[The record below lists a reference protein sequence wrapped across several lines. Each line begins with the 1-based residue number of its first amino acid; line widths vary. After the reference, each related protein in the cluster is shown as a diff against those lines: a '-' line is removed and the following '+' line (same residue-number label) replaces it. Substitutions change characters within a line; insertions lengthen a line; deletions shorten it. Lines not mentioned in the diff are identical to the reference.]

1 MRQSR
6 SSPRRVFFERLE
18 DRSLLTLVAP
28 QLSSRPGAPATL
40 YLDFDGDTQAQWG
53 GHSNV
58 VTSPYDTDGN
68 KSSFSATETAAIREI
83 WARVSEDYAPFNVNV
98 TTVPP
103 PRLADRVA
111 AKIDIGGSY
120 SDWYGT
126 LAGGVSYVGGFASGA
141 SNVGFVFSQTLSSGN
156 PRYVGE
162 AVSHE
167 AGHLF
172 GLEHQ
177 SAWSGSQ
184 LVSEY
189 NNGNAAWAPIM
200 GNSYY
205 ATRSTWA
212 NGPTDESATSSEDE
226 LAIIASSTNGFGYV
240 PDDYGNTITT
250 AAALPVTSGSVN
262 VSGLIGRNDDRDVF
276 KFSTSGGALNLTL
289 SPASVGADL
298 DGVLELQNSA
308 GKTLVIAN
316 PSGSLG
322 ATLASTLAAGT
333 YYLIV
338 HSSGGYGNLG
348 RYSIHGTVAAA
359 TTTPI
364 TQPTTQSPQPTPQST
379 PPVISTTPPQPST
392 TPTVRVIDDGGAGFS
407 STGSWQTIAGA
418 GYASDARWTA
428 AGSRAASTWT
438 FNGLAPGVYRVAATW
453 LGSQLNT
460 TDAPLS
466 ITSGGKVLAGLHVN
480 QQHAP
485 STFTSGG
492 ASWQNLGTF
501 TIQASSL
508 VIRLTSATSGRVV
521 ADAIRLERVY
531 STSGGSTVANSP
543 VVDGMPAPPDSRET
557 VRSIDPTIRSS
568 AVILPDAADGYFQ
581 TNSLD
586 MKSASDSAETRLS
599 SKSDGQQ
606 SDELQTAAI
615 DAALTNHGR
624 WAV

>member
-6 SSPRRVFFERLE
+6 LRPRRILFEPLE
-18 DRSLLTLVAP
+18 DRSLLTLVVP

-40 YLDFDGDTQAQWG
+40 YLDFDGDTQSQWG

-58 VTSPYDTDGN
+58 VTPPYDIDGN
-68 KSSFSATETAAIREI
+68 KTSFSAAETAAIREI

-98 TTVPP
+98 TTAVP

-126 LAGGVSYVGGFASGA
+126 LAGGVSYVGGFASAA

-156 PRYVGE
+156 PHYVAE
-162 AVSHE
+162 AASHE

-189 NNGNAAWAPIM
+189 NNGNSAWAPIM

-205 ATRSTWA
+205 AIRSTWA
-212 NGPTDESATSSEDE
+212 NGPTDESPTSSEDE
-226 LAIIASSTNGFGYV
+226 LAIIASLANGFGYA

-250 AAALPVTSGSVN
+250 ASALPVTSGNVS

-276 KFSTSGGALNLTL
+276 KFSTSGGSVNLTL
-289 SPASVGADL
+289 SPASGGADL
-298 DGVLELQNSA
+298 DGVLELQNSS
-308 GKTLVIAN
+308 GKMLVIAN
-316 PSGSLG
+316 PTGSLG
-322 ATLASTLAAGT
+322 ATLATTLVAGT
-333 YYLIV
+333 YYLVV

-348 RYSIHGTVAAA
+348 RYSIHGTIAAAA
-359 TTTPI
+359 TTPA
-364 TQPTTQSPQPTPQST
+364 TQPTTPSPQPTPQPP
-379 PPVISTTPPQPST
+379 PPVVTTTPQPST
-392 TPTVRVIDDGGAGFS
+392 TPTVRVIDDGGAAFS
-407 STGSWQTIAGA
+407 STSSWQVIAGA
-418 GYASDARWTA
+418 GYVSDARWTP
-428 AGSRAASTWT
+428 AGSGAASTWT
-438 FNGLAPGVYRVAATW
+438 FSGLAPGVYRVAATW
-453 LGSQLNT
+453 LGSQLNA

-466 ITSGGKVLAGLHVN
+466 ISSGGKPLAGLHVN
-480 QQHAP
+480 QQHSP

-508 VIRLTSATSGRVV
+508 IVRLSSAASGRVV

-543 VVDGMPAPPDSRET
+543 GIDGMPAPPDSRET
-557 VRSIDPTIRSS
+557 VSSIDPTIRSS
-568 AVILPDAADGYFQ
+568 GIILPDAVDECFQ
-581 TNSLD
+581 ATTQTT
-586 MKSASDSAETRLS
+586 KSAGDSAKTRLS

-615 DAALTNHGR
+615 DAALTGHGQ